1 MVQELDGQMMERK
14 PHFIERFFDGLWDRF
29 AAGTERMKDIV
40 DVQPWTHFFL
50 AIALWFTIV
59 WLKDQNFL
67 FHLSWI
73 PWFWYV
79 LIVIGAPIRIGSR
92 Y

>member
-1 MVQELDGQMMERK
+1 MIEKK
-14 PHFIERFFDGLWDRF
+14 PHFIDRFFDGLWDSF
-29 AAGTERMKDIV
+29 AAATESMKDIV

-50 AIALWFTIV
+50 AIALWFAVV
-59 WLKDQNFL
+59 WLKDRNLL
-67 FHLSWI
+67 FHLAWL

-79 LIVIGAPIRIGSR
+79 MIVLGAPIRIGSR

>member
-1 MVQELDGQMMERK
+1 MSENKKDFMDRLLEGA
-14 PHFIERFFDGLWDRF
+14 WDKF
-29 AAGTERMKDIV
+29 AAGTESMKDIV

-50 AIALWFTIV
+50 AIALWFAVV
-59 WLKDQNFL
+59 WLKDRNIL
-67 FHLSWI
+67 FHLAWL

-79 LIVIGAPIRIGSR
+79 IIVLGAPIRIGSR